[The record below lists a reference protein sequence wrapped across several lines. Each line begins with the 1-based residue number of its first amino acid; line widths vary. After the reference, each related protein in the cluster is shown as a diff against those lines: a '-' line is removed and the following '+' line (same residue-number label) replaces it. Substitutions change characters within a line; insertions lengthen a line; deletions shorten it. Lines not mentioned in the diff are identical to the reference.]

1 MVCALVPPTLVC
13 ICASPLLTRSSSA
26 ESVVFGLSLS
36 SSSAARAEIGLSLD
50 ASVLASWRCKLG
62 AIVCCSWLW
71 ISFSIAASRCVP
83 AAVAVVVVVVVV
95 VVSSADSD
103 PRPRRLVE
111 PINGIVPGI
120 MNPDGIPEPP
130 S

>member
-1 MVCALVPPTLVC
+1 M
-13 ICASPLLTRSSSA
+13 
-26 ESVVFGLSLS
+26 VFGLSLS

-50 ASVLASWRCKLG
+50 ASALASWRCTLG

-83 AAVAVVVVVVVV
+83 AAVAVVVVLV

-120 MNPDGIPEPP
+120 MKPDGIPEPP